1 MKRNKLGSFLLAMAI
16 SLGLWLYVVNYI
28 NTTHEQTLYN
38 VPVGLEGKSILTA
51 DRGLM
56 LLSED
61 DYRVNITV
69 SGSRQDVSKINAGNI
84 QVVANL
90 SKIEE
95 PGEHRLN
102 YDVIYPGDVPSGAVK
117 AKRDPDWITVVV
129 ARKKTKEIPVTVT
142 YEGDVPA
149 DYIKDTAALELDHS
163 YVEITGPEDVVDQI
177 DHADITIDCTGRT
190 ESIYESFRYVLQDQH
205 NEPVDAGWITTNVSE
220 VRVYLPVVM
229 VKKIPLTVTLV
240 DGGGATE
247 ATTKLTVD
255 PAYISI
261 SGSETALAAM
271 EELNLGIIELAQ
283 ITEDQTLTFD
293 ITLPEGVTN
302 VSNLPTATVNIS
314 FPKLATR
321 EFTITEFE
329 QVNLAPGMKWETL
342 TKQLTI
348 TVRGLKSEV
357 QRLNAADIIARVD
370 LGAVEN
376 TSAVEPDIIFP
387 KSYESLGVLGS
398 YSVSVQVTPAEP
410 VTEE

>member
-38 VPVGLEGKSILTA
+38 VPVGLEGKSILTV

-61 DYRVNITV
+61 TYRVNITV

-95 PGEHRLN
+95 PGEHKLN

-177 DHADITIDCTGRT
+177 DHADITIECTGRT
-190 ESIYESFRYVLQDQH
+190 ESIYESFRYVLRDQH
-205 NEPVDAGWITTNVSE
+205 NEPVDAAWITTNVSE

-229 VKKIPLTVTLV
+229 VKKLPLTVTLV

-302 VSNLPTATVNIS
+302 VSNLPTATVTIS

>member
-1 MKRNKLGSFLLAMAI
+1 MKRNKLGSFLLALVI
-16 SLGLWLYVVNYI
+16 SLGLWLYVVSYI

-38 VPVGLEGKSILTA
+38 VPVGLEGKSILA
-51 DRGLM
+51 SDRGFM
-56 LLSED
+56 ILSED

-84 QVVANL
+84 QVVADL

-102 YDVIYPGDVPSGAVK
+102 YDVIYPGDVPTGAVK
-117 AKRDPDWITVVV
+117 AKKDPDWVTVVV
-129 ARKKTKEIPVTVT
+129 ARKKTKEIPVTVG

-149 DYIKDTAALELDHS
+149 DYIKDTAALELDHT
-163 YVEITGPEDVVDQI
+163 YVEISGPEDVVDRI
-177 DHADITIDCTGRT
+177 HHAAISIDCAGRT
-190 ESIYESFRYVLQDQH
+190 ESIYESFRFELQDQWD
-205 NEPVDAGWITTNVSE
+205 EPVDAAWITTNYSE
-220 VRVYLPVVM
+220 IKVYLPVVM

-240 DGGGATE
+240 DGGGATA
-247 ATTKLTVD
+247 ATTKLSID

-271 EELNLGIIELAQ
+271 EELDLGIIELAQ
-283 ITEDQTLTFD
+283 ITKDQVLTFD

-302 VSNLPTATVNIS
+302 VSNLPTASVSIS

-321 EFTITEFE
+321 EFTITEFD
-329 QVNLAPGMKWETL
+329 QIHLAPGMKWESL

-348 TVRGLKSEV
+348 TVRGLKAEV

-370 LGAVEN
+370 LSGVEN

-387 KSYESLGVLGS
+387 KSYESMGVLGS
-398 YSVSVQVTPAEP
+398 YSVSVQVTPLEA

>member
-1 MKRNKLGSFLLAMAI
+1 MKRNKLGSFLLAVSIA
-16 SLGLWLYVVNYI
+16 LGLWLYVVNYI
-28 NTTHEQTLYN
+28 DTDYELTLDN
-38 VPVGLEGKSILTA
+38 VSVGLEGKSILTA

-56 LLSED
+56 ILSED
-61 DYRVNITV
+61 EYRVSITV
-69 SGSRQDVSKINAGNI
+69 SGSRQDVSKINTGNI
-84 QVVANL
+84 QVVADL

-95 PGEHRLN
+95 PGEHKLTYN
-102 YDVIYPGDVPSGAVK
+102 IILPGDVPSGAVSYQK
-117 AKRDPDWITVVV
+117 DPDRVTVEV

-149 DYIKDTAALELDHS
+149 DYIKDTAALELDHT
-163 YVEITGPEDVVDQI
+163 YVEISGPEDVVDQI
-177 DHADITIDCTGRT
+177 HHAAITVDCTGRT
-190 ESIYESFRYVLQDQH
+190 ESIYESLRYELQDQQG
-205 NEPVDAGWITTNVSE
+205 EPVDAEWITTNVSE
-220 VRVYLPVVM
+220 VKVYLPVVM
-229 VKKIPLTVTLV
+229 VKKLPLTVTLV
-240 DGGGATE
+240 DGGGATA
-247 ATTKLTVD
+247 ATTKLSID

-271 EELNLGIIELAQ
+271 EELDLGIIELAQ
-283 ITEDQTLTFD
+283 ITKDQELTFD
-293 ITLPEGVTN
+293 ITLPEGITN
-302 VSNLPTATVNIS
+302 VSNLPTATVSIS

-329 QVNLAPGMKWETL
+329 HTNLASGMKWESL

-348 TVRGLKSEV
+348 TVRGLKAEV

-370 LGAVEN
+370 LSGVEN

-398 YSVSVQVTPAEP
+398 YSVSVQVTPLEA

>member
-1 MKRNKLGSFLLAMAI
+1 MKRNKLGSFLLAVSIA
-16 SLGLWLYVVNYI
+16 LGLWLYVVNYI
-28 NTTHEQTLYN
+28 DTDYELTLDN
-38 VPVGLEGKSILTA
+38 VSVGLEGKSILTV

-56 LLSED
+56 ILSED
-61 DYRVNITV
+61 EYRVSITV
-69 SGSRQDVSKINAGNI
+69 SGSRQDVSKINTGNI
-84 QVVANL
+84 QVVADL

-95 PGEHRLN
+95 PGEHKLTYN
-102 YDVIYPGDVPSGAVK
+102 IILPGDVPSGAVSYQK
-117 AKRDPDWITVVV
+117 DPDRVTVVV
-129 ARKKTKEIPVTVT
+129 ARKKNKEIPVTVT

-149 DYIKDTAALELDHS
+149 DYIKDTAALELDHT
-163 YVEITGPEDVVDQI
+163 YVEISGPEDVVDQI
-177 DHADITIDCTGRT
+177 HHAAISVDCTGRT
-190 ESIYESFRYVLQDQH
+190 ESIYESFRYELQDQQG
-205 NEPVDAGWITTNVSE
+205 EPVDAEWITTNVSE
-220 VRVYLPVVM
+220 VKVYLPVVM

-247 ATTKLTVD
+247 ATTKLTID
-255 PAYISI
+255 PAHISI

-283 ITEDQTLTFD
+283 ITKDQELTFD

-302 VSNLPTATVNIS
+302 VSNLPTATVSIT

-329 QVNLAPGMKWETL
+329 QVNLAPGMKWESL

-348 TVRGLKSEV
+348 TVRGLKAEV

-370 LGAVEN
+370 LAGVEN

-398 YSVSVQVTPAEP
+398 YSVSVQVTPVEP
-410 VTEE
+410 VAEE

>member
-95 PGEHRLN
+95 PGEHKLN

-190 ESIYESFRYVLQDQH
+190 ESIYESFRYVLQDQQ
-205 NEPVDAGWITTNVSE
+205 NEPVDAAWITTNVSE

-229 VKKIPLTVTLV
+229 VKKLPLTVTLV

-271 EELNLGIIELAQ
+271 EELNLGIIDLAQ
-283 ITEDQTLTFD
+283 ITEDQALTFD

-302 VSNLPTATVNIS
+302 VSNLPTATVSIS

-329 QVNLAPGMKWETL
+329 QVNLAAGMKWEAL

-357 QRLNAADIIARVD
+357 QRLNAADIIARID

-398 YSVSVQVTPAEP
+398 YSVSVQVTPLETA
-410 VTEE
+410 TEE

>member
-84 QVVANL
+84 QVVADL

-95 PGEHRLN
+95 PGEHKLT
-102 YDVIYPGDVPSGAVK
+102 YDVIYPGDVPTGAVSSQK
-117 AKRDPDWITVVV
+117 DPDRVTVVV

-149 DYIKDTAALELDHS
+149 DYIKDTAALELDHT
-163 YVEITGPEDVVDQI
+163 YVEITGPEEVVDQI

-190 ESIYESFRYVLQDQH
+190 ESIYESFRYVLRDEQ
-205 NEPVDAGWITTNVSE
+205 NEPVDAAWITTNVSE

-229 VKKIPLTVTLV
+229 VKKLPLTVTLV
-240 DGGGATE
+240 DGGGAAE

-261 SGSETALAAM
+261 SGNETALAAM
-271 EELNLGIIELAQ
+271 EELNLGIIDLAQ
-283 ITEDQTLTFD
+283 ITEDQELTFD

-302 VSNLPTATVNIS
+302 VSNLPTATVSIS

-329 QVNLAPGMKWETL
+329 QVNLAAGMKWEAL

-357 QRLNAADIIARVD
+357 QQLNAADIIARVD

-398 YSVSVQVTPAEP
+398 YSVSVQVTPLETA
-410 VTEE
+410 TEE

>member
-1 MKRNKLGSFLLAMAI
+1 MKRNKLGSFLLALVI

-38 VPVGLEGKSILTA
+38 VSVGLEGKSMLTE
-51 DRGLM
+51 RGFM
-56 LLSED
+56 ILSED

-69 SGSRQDVSKINAGNI
+69 SGSRQDVSKINGGNI
-84 QVVANL
+84 QLVADL

-95 PGEHRLN
+95 PGEHKLT
-102 YDVIYPGDVPSGAVK
+102 YSVIYPGDVPTGAVSSQK
-117 AKRDPDWITVVV
+117 DPDRVTVVV

-149 DYIKDTAALELDHS
+149 DYIKDTAALELDHT
-163 YVEITGPEDVVDQI
+163 YVEITGPEEVVDQI
-177 DHADITIDCTGRT
+177 DHAAIAIDCTGHT
-190 ESIYESFRYVLQDQH
+190 ESIYESFRYELQDQQ
-205 NEPVDAGWITTNVSE
+205 NEPVDALWITTNVSE
-220 VRVYLPVVM
+220 VKVYLPVVM

-247 ATTKLTVD
+247 ATTKLTVE
-255 PAYISI
+255 PSHISV
-261 SGSETALAAM
+261 SGSETALANL
-271 EELNLGIIELAQ
+271 EELDLGIIELAQ
-283 ITEDQTLTFD
+283 ITTDQELTFE

-302 VSNLPTATVNIS
+302 VSNLPTATVSIS

-329 QVNLAPGMKWETL
+329 QVNLEPGMKWESL

-370 LGAVEN
+370 LSGVEN
-376 TSAVEPDIIFP
+376 TSAVEPDILFP

-398 YSVSVQVTPAEP
+398 YSVSVQVSPETPA
-410 VTEE
+410 TEE

>member
-95 PGEHRLN
+95 PGEHKLN

-190 ESIYESFRYVLQDQH
+190 ESIYESFRYVLQDQQ

-229 VKKIPLTVTLV
+229 VKKLPLTVTLV

-271 EELNLGIIELAQ
+271 EELNLGIIDLAQ
-283 ITEDQTLTFD
+283 ITEDQALTFD

-302 VSNLPTATVNIS
+302 VSNLPTATVSIS

-329 QVNLAPGMKWETL
+329 QVNLAAGMKWEAL

-357 QRLNAADIIARVD
+357 QRLNAADIIARID

-398 YSVSVQVTPAEP
+398 YSVSVQVTPLETA
-410 VTEE
+410 TEE